1 VSKKNLTSL
10 EELADEEQGLYISI
24 RRERIKKQNEVRS
37 NVVAWPKKFEHF
49 KWIAA
54 NQVFDFSD
62 KSSNSQCDNLH
73 EDTRLEFERLYRKE
87 FSIKSA
93 VTKKLSDIMNS
104 SNSLQDKLSKFEK
117 VNATNNNE
125 RAQKEIFGFIET
137 RVTFQLRVLTI
148 YLRGDTVSDSLSKVN
163 IISKMDLRVTGASA
177 SLYYSITEFAKKC
190 TTRKYYLDKLKLL
203 LQN

>member
-1 VSKKNLTSL
+1 MLS
-10 EELADEEQGLYISI
+10 
-24 RRERIKKQNEVRS
+24 R
-37 NVVAWPKKFEHF
+37 
-49 KWIAA
+49 IAA

-125 RAQKEIFGFIET
+125 RAQKEIFGFILNQHVYKSSLFPHANIDIGGT
-137 RVTFQLRVLTI
+137 YDMTKKYCSKASPLPISMDTI
-148 YLRGDTVSDSLSKVN
+148 SSSVSRTIIIGLNATDPRQYLKGDNLQRLLNTCK
-163 IISKMDLRVTGASA
+163 
-177 SLYYSITEFAKKC
+177 SIGYRQSRIDEDQTALMTTTQPNVFIFAKDVHTC
-190 TTRKYYLDKLKLL
+190 SDL
-203 LQN
+203 